1 MKGNVNYFKKLI
13 IVPLLLIFALGIN
26 FGLVS
31 NLLAPKS
38 AHAYTGSNLA
48 FTDPNF
54 ANPKSGSYPKKPS
67 GFTESGDQSSLAIKA
82 GVIDVSSTGFNK
94 NKSKYDISANPGAS
108 SSNDS
113 NILMINSKNANNS
126 FGYISDKIALASN
139 GYYSISIDVKS
150 TSAIANLY
158 LTSADDSFE
167 PVSISN
173 VNANV
178 WTTCYFYVHTNA
190 VADSEISLELYLG
203 SRDGKTGQGIVY
215 FDNISAQS
223 ISSDL
228 YNTELNALAGNT
240 NVKELNL
247 ANADLYSQEFN
258 FEEYGEISLDSEKSS
273 SIGDNEVATTGIYNV
288 SDSLVTLADG
298 KTINSPKTDLISSTN
313 YVLGII
319 NHKKANVAYNA
330 QEYTIKAG
338 YTYRFTVMAKLVD
351 VTKGNAWVKVST
363 TDDKDNVVDKSV
375 TFSSTSRSQTNGYQP
390 INLYVVGDPTKDRT
404 VKLSFGL
411 GEDSIGQMFV
421 SRYSISLVSY
431 TNYSNVSAGS
441 YVDILDLSSDYV
453 TKDDYTLT
461 NGNFTLF
468 KNNSTDLS
476 KTFIGSAP
484 QGWTSSLS
492 SETIDQK
499 YGIVST
505 NTSDISLNKTKFAN
519 LDYIGNV
526 PNEKVTNYALALNND
541 VAGVQTM
548 TSAKK
553 SLSANTSYS
562 FMVYVQT
569 QLYSG
574 SKNGAYLSLE
584 TSDGGLTLA
593 NIDNINTNGVW
604 KCYVMKITTSDKSY
618 DVTLKLSLGN
628 PNNSEKTASGYALF
642 DSVAVD
648 YPSFAGLDAVIKEF
662 NLAENTLVYGDTKI
676 KDNMYNSLLYTS
688 NYVSGSKNVVAG
700 VVKTKNAT
708 NLTTDNVYNTEL
720 KNDGNVLA
728 IISTDDT
735 QYNLTSKM
743 QYTFE
748 GGNYYEVIVP
758 VYTDVRCDNDENN
771 TNFGATV
778 RLDAFDKVFES
789 INTKQ
794 SWKDYKFYIN
804 CESSAS
810 AKFILGLGKT
820 DAETAGSVYFGSPII
835 NKINDETAFNNAI
848 KEAKK
853 VSTKQ
858 VLTINDGNKTNT
870 DDNGNTSKVT
880 ASTVLITLSSLIFG
894 VAIIIAIV
902 GAIMRKYKGK
912 LKRKVRVKGDNY
924 DRNDTILASVN
935 RRQAIEIRDAEIKP
949 LASQRD
955 TLIAEKEAIE
965 TEYKHNLAESRS
977 LKMQG
982 ASADKHAVAE
992 VETKLKNANK
1002 HLNMLAKQISKLD
1015 LKISYLSSE
1024 QHLFDITQSIIE
1036 KSRSDN
1042 YDKTVEANKE
1052 NKD

>member
-1 MKGNVNYFKKLI
+1 MKRNVNYFKKLI

-38 AHAYTGSNLA
+38 AHAYTGGDLA

-67 GFTESGDQSSLAIKA
+67 GFSESDDQSKLAIKA

-94 NKSKYDISANPGAS
+94 NKSKYDISANPGAN

-126 FGYISDKIALASN
+126 FGYISDKVTLLAN

-167 PVSISN
+167 PLAIAN
-173 VNANV
+173 VNANI

-190 VADSEISLELYLG
+190 VADTDINLELYLG

-215 FDNISAQS
+215 FDNISAQA

-228 YNTELNALAGNT
+228 YTTELNNLAGNS
-240 NVKELNL
+240 NMKKLDL
-247 ANADLYSQEFN
+247 SNADLYSQEFD
-258 FEEYGEISLDSEKSS
+258 FENYGEISLDSEKSA

-288 SDSLVTLADG
+288 ADSLVTLADG
-298 KTINSPKTDLISSTN
+298 KTITSPKTDLISSTN

-319 NHKKANVAYNA
+319 NHKKGSVAYNA
-330 QEYTIKAG
+330 QVYTIQAG
-338 YTYRFTVMAKLVD
+338 YTYRFTIMAKLVD

-363 TDDKDNVVDKSV
+363 TDDKDNVVDKTV
-375 TFSSTSRSQTNGYQP
+375 TFASTNRSQTNGYQP
-390 INLYVVGDPTKDRT
+390 INVYVVGDPIKDRT
-404 VKLSFGL
+404 VQLSFGL
-411 GEDSIGQMFV
+411 GEDSVGQMFV
-421 SRYSISLVSY
+421 SRYTVSLASY
-431 TNYSNVSAGS
+431 TNYSNVTTGS
-441 YVDILDLSSDYV
+441 YVDILDLSKDYG
-453 TKDDYTLT
+453 TSDDYTVT

-484 QGWTSSLS
+484 QGWTSSLA

-499 YGIVST
+499 YGVVST
-505 NTSDISLNKTKFAN
+505 NINDISKNKTKFVN

-541 VAGVQTM
+541 IAGVQTM
-548 TSAKK
+548 TSSKK
-553 SLSANTSYS
+553 TLSANTSYS

-569 QLYSG
+569 QLFTG
-574 SKNGAYLSLE
+574 SKNGAYLSIE
-584 TSDGGLTLA
+584 TTDGGLVLA
-593 NIDNINTNGVW
+593 NIDNIKTDGVW
-604 KCYVMKITTSDKSY
+604 KCYVMKITTGDKAY

-628 PNNSEKTASGYALF
+628 PNNNEKTATGYALF
-642 DSVAVD
+642 DSVAVN
-648 YPSFAGLDAVIKEF
+648 YPSFDGLGAVIKEF
-662 NLAENTLVYGDTKI
+662 DLTQNTLAYGDTKL
-676 KDNMYNSLLYTS
+676 KDNMYNSLLYST

-700 VVKTKNAT
+700 VIKTKNAT
-708 NLTTDNVYNTEL
+708 NLTTDNVYNPEL
-720 KNDGNVLA
+720 KNDGDVLG

-735 QYNLTSKM
+735 EYNLTGKLE
-743 QYTFE
+743 YTFE
-748 GGNYYEVIVP
+748 GGKYYEVIVS
-758 VYTDVRCDNDENN
+758 VYTDVRCDNDEDNKD
-771 TNFGATV
+771 FGATI
-778 RLDAFDKVFES
+778 RLDAFDKLFES

-804 CESSAS
+804 CESSAT
-810 AKFILGLGKT
+810 AKFVLGLGKT
-820 DAETAGSVYFGSPII
+820 DAQTAGSVYFASPII
-835 NKINDETAFNNAI
+835 NTLDDESAFNSAV

-858 VLTINDGNKTNT
+858 VLTINDENKTADEDKKDAN
-870 DDNGNTSKVT
+870 NVT

-894 VAIIIAIV
+894 AAIIIAIV
-902 GAIMRKYKGK
+902 GSIMRKYKGK

-935 RRQAIEIRDAEIKP
+935 RRQAIEIRDNELKP
-949 LASQRD
+949 FTSQRD
-955 TLIAEKEAIE
+955 ALISEKEAIE
-965 TEYKHNLAESRS
+965 TQYKHDLAESRS

-1002 HLNMLAKQISKLD
+1002 QLNMLAKQISKLD